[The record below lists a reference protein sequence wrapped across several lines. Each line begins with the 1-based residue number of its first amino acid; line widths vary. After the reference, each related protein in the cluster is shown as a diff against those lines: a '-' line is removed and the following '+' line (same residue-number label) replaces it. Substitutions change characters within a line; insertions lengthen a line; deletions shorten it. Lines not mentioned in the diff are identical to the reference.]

1 MRVMGLDPGLSA
13 TGYGLVDSDG
23 QDLQAIA
30 FGVITTKPDYVLAVR
45 LFQLHQQLHELLVRF
60 SPNVVVIEQL
70 FFGNNSRTAIV
81 VGQARGVLLLATA
94 ENNLSTAEYTPM
106 QVKQAITGY
115 GQADKRQMQ
124 KMVSLLLKMNEI
136 PHPDDAADALAIAI
150 CHINSTRLAA
160 MIQEQGGMR

>member
-1 MRVMGLDPGLSA
+1 MRVMGLDPGLGT

-23 QDLQAIA
+23 QDLQAVA
-30 FGVITTKPDYVLAVR
+30 FGVITTKPEYILATR

-60 SPNVVVIEQL
+60 SPDVVVIEQL

-94 ENNLSTAEYTPM
+94 ENNLPTAEYTPM
-106 QVKQAITGY
+106 QVKQAITGF

-124 KMVSLLLKMNEI
+124 KMVALLLRLNEI
-136 PHPDDAADALAIAI
+136 PQPDDAADALAIAV
-150 CHINSTRLAA
+150 CYINTTRIA
-160 MIQEQGGMR
+160 MLIQEQGGA